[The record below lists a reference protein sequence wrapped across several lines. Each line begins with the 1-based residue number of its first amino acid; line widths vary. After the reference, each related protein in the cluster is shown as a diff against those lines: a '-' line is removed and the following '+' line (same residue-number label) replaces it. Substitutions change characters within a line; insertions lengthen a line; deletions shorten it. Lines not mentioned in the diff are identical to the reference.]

1 MGDMSTPILWRH
13 GQSRRPSKN
22 RHLPWKDNYCNFE
35 DTIGIN
41 FKNYTAKG
49 TPYLFV
55 RPQRHNHSEIRHRK
69 AIAGLGERAA
79 VGFWV
84 CLDTIAQNVQSLE
97 VTC

>member
-1 MGDMSTPILWRH
+1 MGR
-13 GQSRRPSKN
+13 QV
-22 RHLPWKDNYCNFE
+22 
-35 DTIGIN
+35 
-41 FKNYTAKG
+41 